1 MLMPNIYLAVR
12 DALQIGKQ
20 IFRIKKS
27 FRRYFLRGIDT
38 ALTFANGY
46 YMAWG
51 GAYFGGRRDISAD
64 ASGAGRQTVYLL
76 QIQNDV
82 YRRP

>member
-1 MLMPNIYLAVR
+1 MPNIYLAVR

-38 ALTFANGY
+38 ALTSADGY
-46 YMAWG
+46 YMACG
-51 GAYFGGRRDISAD
+51 GAYFEGRRDISANENRE
-64 ASGAGRQTVYLL
+64 GRQAFYLL
-76 QIQNDV
+76 
-82 YRRP
+82 

>member
-1 MLMPNIYLAVR
+1 MPNIYLAVR

-46 YMAWG
+46 YMACG
-51 GAYFGGRRDISAD
+51 GAYFEGWRSISANENRE
-64 ASGAGRQTVYLL
+64 GRQAFYLL
-76 QIQNDV
+76 
-82 YRRP
+82 